1 MKQLSIANQPYLSRV
16 KPYFVAFVALG
27 FAVGLRVLLNPVLGQ
42 GYPFLTIF
50 IAVVFSSWYCC
61 LGPSIAVAA
70 AGLLYAWY
78 DFIPPAH
85 SFALTDP
92 AAQIGGMVGFCIN
105 AGAVIAYAEVSRR
118 ARNEAKASSEALR
131 LAQQVAR
138 VGSFEWNIKTGAIEW
153 TPELETIYGLKPGS
167 FGGTFA
173 DWEQLVFAD
182 DLQEA
187 KRRVEKSLQKGVF
200 EGEWRVV
207 WPDGSLHW
215 VLGRGYVF
223 KDEAGTPVRMLGVN
237 IDISERKQSEKANS
251 LLAAIVDSSDD
262 AIVSKT
268 LDGIITS
275 WNKSA
280 NRILGYAPEEAIG
293 QHITLI
299 IPEDRRDEETEIIN
313 RIKRG
318 ERLEHFETIRRRK
331 DGTLVDV
338 ALTVSPVKD
347 AFGRIVGASKVAR
360 DITERKKAE
369 LDRQRFI
376 TLADRCTEF
385 IGMCDMEYQPF
396 YLNEAALRT
405 VGLNSPDDL
414 RSIKVSDFF
423 FPEDRIFLETEF
435 LPKVL
440 REGRGDIEIRF
451 RHFKTGEAIWMIYN
465 VFVIRDR
472 AGKEIALAT
481 FSQNITNRKEIEN
494 ALRKS
499 EEQLRSLSNELEAK
513 VRSRTAELEER
524 NAEILQQSEQ
534 LRELSKRLLIAQDEE
549 RRRIARELHDSAGQ
563 LVAALGMT
571 ISGFSAYAKQEPAF
585 ASTLQNTEDL
595 LQQLTAEIRTTS
607 YLLHPPLL
615 DENGLRLALALYLQ
629 GLRERSNL
637 DIDFQISE
645 NFGRLPANL
654 ELALFRIVQES
665 LTNVHRHS
673 GSKTATIHITRN
685 ADSVSMVIR
694 DYGKGISNEKLT
706 AIRAQRAGVGVTGMR
721 ERMRPFRGVMD
732 IQSDGTGV
740 TVSITVPVS
749 PGSTERE
756 PETSPQRQ
764 AAG

>member
-1 MKQLSIANQPYLSRV
+1 MKQLSIANQTYLSQLKRYV
-16 KPYFVAFVALG
+16 LAFVALG
-27 FAVGLRVLLNPVLGQ
+27 LAVGLRILLDPVLGQ

-50 IAVVFSSWYCC
+50 IAVVFSSWYCG
-61 LGPSIAVAA
+61 LGPSIAAA
-70 AGLLYAWY
+70 TAGLLYAWY

-118 ARNEAKASSEALR
+118 ARNAAKASSEALL
-131 LAQQVAR
+131 LAQQVAQ
-138 VGSFEWNIKTGAIEW
+138 VGSFEWDIPASLIKW
-153 TPELETIYGLKPGS
+153 TPELEAVYGLKPGS
-167 FGGTFA
+167 FGGKFA
-173 DWEQLVFAD
+173 DWEKLVFPE
-182 DLQEA
+182 DLQQA
-187 KRRVEKSLQKGVF
+187 KRRVEESLQQGVF

-223 KDEAGTPVRMLGVN
+223 KDDSGKPIRMVGVN

-299 IPEDRRDEETEIIN
+299 IPEDRRAEETEIIE
-313 RIKRG
+313 RIRRG
-318 ERLEHFETIRRRK
+318 DRLEHFETVRRRK

-360 DITERKKAE
+360 DITERKRAE

-405 VGLNSPDDL
+405 VGLGSTDDL
-414 RSIKVSDFF
+414 RSVKVSDFF
-423 FPEDRIFLETEF
+423 FPEDRSFIENEF
-435 LPKVL
+435 IPQVL
-440 REGRGDIEIRF
+440 REGRGDVEIRF

-481 FSQNITNRKEIEN
+481 FSQNITNRKEMEN
-494 ALRKS
+494 ALRQS
-499 EEQLRSLSNELEAK
+499 EEQLRVLSNELEAK
-513 VRSRTAELEER
+513 VQRRTAELEER

-571 ISGFSAYAKQEPAF
+571 ISGFSAYAQREPAF
-585 ASTLQNTEDL
+585 ANTLQNTEDL

-615 DENGLRLALALYLQ
+615 DENGLRLALALYLD

-673 GSKTATIHITRN
+673 GSKTATIRLARN
-685 ADSVSMVIR
+685 ADSVTMVIK
-694 DYGKGISNEKLT
+694 DYGRGISSEKLT

-732 IQSDGTGV
+732 IQSDGAGV

-749 PGSTERE
+749 SGSTQGE
-756 PETSPQRQ
+756 PDHFPQRKV
-764 AAG
+764 AG